1 MSVTTQFGYPDIPKS
16 ITNANV
22 QTKDA
27 LDVSNPMSFIL
38 FIKTI
43 SNSFEPSNLH
53 AYYNEY
59 LKRWNSIKKNKEI

>member
-1 MSVTTQFGYPDIPKS
+1 MSVTAQFGYPDVPKS

-43 SNSFEPSNLH
+43 SNSFEPLIELPP
-53 AYYNEY
+53 APEPD
-59 LKRWNSIKKNKEI
+59 LAIK